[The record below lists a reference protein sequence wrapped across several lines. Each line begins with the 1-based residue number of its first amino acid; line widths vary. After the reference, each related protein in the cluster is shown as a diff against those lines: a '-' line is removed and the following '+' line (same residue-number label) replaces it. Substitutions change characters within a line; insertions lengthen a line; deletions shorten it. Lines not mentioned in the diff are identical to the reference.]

1 MRRHAL
7 VAIGAI
13 GLLGF
18 SAVILS
24 GQQAGQGRGGAP
36 APPVPNLTT
45 DKTMF
50 WTAADIQARWKEN
63 EALAR
68 INSRLFNGPTNIS
81 ANVRIVLP
89 GDPPAT
95 HETTSDLWI
104 VTEGTAVART
114 DGTIVEANGVRSI
127 GNGVQRTVHPG
138 DVVYVPPGVPHHFTD
153 MKGFRAWLMRFDTR
167 GLVRTKPAPT
177 AEAPV
182 AGGGRGAVA
191 GATPPAAAR
200 GGAPAP
206 PVPNLTTD
214 KTMFWPAA
222 DIEARWKDNESNKRI
237 NSRIYNGP
245 ANISANVRIVLP
257 GDPPATHVDTA
268 DLWLV
273 TRGEAIARTDG
284 QIVGEGSTRIIR
296 NGIQRTVHAGDVLYV
311 PPGAPHHFTDMKE
324 FRAWLIRYD
333 VEGWA
338 QSMPPA
344 GPGQQ

>member
-1 MRRHAL
+1 MRRNAL

-18 SAVILS
+18 YAAVLL
-24 GQQAGQGRGGAP
+24 GQQA
-36 APPVPNLTT
+36 VPNLST

-63 EALAR
+63 EALKR

-95 HETTSDLWI
+95 HETTADLWI

-114 DGTIVEANGVRSI
+114 DGRIFDANGVKSI
-127 GNGVQRTVHPG
+127 SNGMQRQVRPG
-138 DVVYVPPGVPHHFTD
+138 DVLYVPPDVPHHFTD
-153 MKGFRAWLMRFDTR
+153 MKGFRAWLIRFDTL
-167 GLVRTKPAPT
+167 GLVRTKPAPA
-177 AEAPV
+177 AEAP
-182 AGGGRGAVA
+182 A
-191 GATPPAAAR
+191 GAR
-200 GGAPAP
+200 GGGAPAP
-206 PVPNLTTD
+206 PVPDLATD

-222 DIEARWKDNESNKRI
+222 DIEARWKDNEANKRI

-257 GDPPATHVDTA
+257 GDPPATHVETA

-273 TRGEAIARTDG
+273 TAGEATARTDG
-284 QIVGEGSTRIIR
+284 QIVEENGARIIR
-296 NGIQRTVHAGDVLYV
+296 NGVVRPVHPGDVLYV
-311 PPGAPHHFTDMKE
+311 PPGVPHHFTDMKG
-324 FRAWLIRYD
+324 FRAWLIRFD

-338 QSMPPA
+338 QSIQPPA
-344 GPGQQ
+344 PGPQ